1 MKENW
6 FNIYLSAQRTN
17 VQRTK
22 ETG

>member
-6 FNIYLSAQRTN
+6 FNIYLSAQGTN

-22 ETG
+22 VAG